1 MEIFSFAALVIA
13 AIGVYIAI
21 NSNKTKSDQEYVKQL
36 ETRIE
41 RLEEKL
47 EKCELESTRL
57 MDENIALLKRV
68 VGVED

>member
-13 AIGVYIAI
+13 AIGVYIAV

-41 RLEEKL
+41 RLEAKL
-47 EKCELESTRL
+47 EKCERKHCSVKTSSRSRL
-57 MDENIALLKRV
+57 IE
-68 VGVED
+68 

>member
-1 MEIFSFAALVIA
+1 MEIFSFAALIIA
-13 AIGVYIAI
+13 AIGVYVAV

-41 RLEEKL
+41 RLKAKL

-68 VGVED
+68 VGVD